1 MAIRCE
7 DAMFVDLGGRERWL
21 ERQAQRGLFPRRC
34 LHPLWWMKR
43 AAPRQ
48 LRYSLV
54 PRGDGAGNVPQED
67 MLALYQQAGWEFACL
82 AGDFWLFASEDPA
95 AESVYSDDES
105 RISALRHTEKSFL
118 YCVVGMV
125 LLLCVLL
132 LISCGAERATL
143 MQLLRLPLVAFLLL
157 LSLAPAYL
165 LRQWRTLRQ
174 LRKRVQQGGGYAYN
188 GPAPGKR
195 TLLRNLSSQM
205 MALLLLLLLGLNQIY
220 YETPRTLPNG
230 GTVPRLTQVLQETT
244 TQTID
249 LVRREMPT
257 LLCPVQL
264 TVEQHCDD
272 TSLYMDYLHLTLPQ
286 LAEPMAR
293 DLLGASCPQSHFRWQ
308 ESSFPGV
315 DLVLL
320 AYEQESGICR
330 GAALCCGGRV
340 AVYDIW
346 SNDDPD
352 LMQALPLLARTVLEG
367 YPVG

>member
-7 DAMFVDLGGRERWL
+7 DAMFVDLNGRERWL
-21 ERQAQRGLFPRRC
+21 ERQAARGLFPRR
-34 LHPLWWMKR
+34 LFLPLWWMKR
-43 AAPRQ
+43 GEPRQ

-54 PRGDGAGNVPQED
+54 PRGEGAGSTPRED

-82 AGDFWLFASEDPA
+82 AGDFWLFSSEDPS
-95 AESVYSDDES
+95 AEPVYSDDES
-105 RISALRHTEKSFL
+105 RVAAMRHIEKSFL
-118 YCVVGMV
+118 LSVVGMV
-125 LLLCVLL
+125 LLLGVLL
-132 LISCGAERATL
+132 LISHGAERATL

-157 LSLAPAYL
+157 LTLAPAYI
-165 LRQWRTLRQ
+165 LRQWWALRQ
-174 LRKRVQQGGGYAYN
+174 LRKRVQQGGGYVYN

-195 TLLRNLSSQM
+195 TMLRNLSAQLL
-205 MALLLLLLLGLNQIY
+205 ALLLLFTLGLNQQLW
-220 YETPRTLPNG
+220 ETPRTLPDG
-230 GTVPRLTQVLQETT
+230 GTVPRLTQLQ
-244 TQTID
+244 QTGGEVSG

-264 TVEQHCDD
+264 TVEQHCGS
-272 TSLYMDYLHLTLPQ
+272 TSLYMDYLRLTLPQ

-293 DLLGASCPQSHFRWQ
+293 DLLGVSCPQSHFLWQ
-308 ESSFPGV
+308 ESSLPGV

-330 GAALCCGGRV
+330 GAALCCDSRV

-352 LMQALPLLARTVLEG
+352 LTQALPLLARTVLEG
-367 YPVG
+367 HPVG